1 MDFKNTQIILASQS
15 PRRKELLSLIA
26 DSFEIIP
33 ADIDE
38 TLPQNTD
45 VFSAAE
51 ILAAKKAQH
60 IAKDNPDKLVI
71 GCDTVVIC
79 EGKILGKPKT
89 DTEAFEMLTLLS
101 GKAHKVLSGVSLC
114 KNGKTHSFTQS
125 SDVYFYPLTEDEINA
140 YIATGD
146 PFDKAGGY
154 GIQTQGFFMVEKIDG
169 DYNNIV
175 GLPVARLRREM
186 ISFLGGEK

>member
-26 DSFEIIP
+26 DNFEIIP

-38 TLPQNTD
+38 SLPENTD

-51 ILAAKKAQH
+51 ILATKKAEY

-79 EGKILGKPKT
+79 EGKILGKPKNEA
-89 DTEAFEMLTLLS
+89 DAFEMLSLLS
-101 GKAHKVLSGVSLC
+101 GKAHKVLSGVCLC
-114 KNGKTHSFTQS
+114 KNGKARSFTQS
-125 SDVYFYPLTEDEINA
+125 SDVYFYLLTEAEINE
-140 YIATGD
+140 YIATRD
-146 PFDKAGGY
+146 PFDKAGSY
-154 GIQTQGFFMVEKIDG
+154 GIQTQGYFMVEKIDG

-175 GLPVARLRREM
+175 GLPIARLRREI
-186 ISFLGGEK
+186 ISFLGGEE

>member
-26 DSFEIIP
+26 DNFEIIP

-38 TLPQNTD
+38 SLPENTD

-51 ILAAKKAQH
+51 ILATKKAKH

-79 EGKILGKPKT
+79 GGKILGKPKNEA
-89 DTEAFEMLTLLS
+89 DAFEMLSLLS
-101 GKAHKVLSGVSLC
+101 GKAHKVLSGVCLC
-114 KNGKTHSFTQS
+114 KNGKARSFTQS
-125 SDVYFYPLTEDEINA
+125 SDVYFYPLTEAEINE
-140 YIATGD
+140 YIATRD
-146 PFDKAGGY
+146 PFDKAGSY

-175 GLPVARLRREM
+175 GLPIARLRREI
-186 ISFLGGEK
+186 ISFLGGEE

>member
-26 DSFEIIP
+26 DNFEIIP

-38 TLPQNTD
+38 SLPENTD

-51 ILAAKKAQH
+51 ILATKKAEY

-79 EGKILGKPKT
+79 EGKILGKPKNEA
-89 DTEAFEMLTLLS
+89 DAFEMLSLLS
-101 GKAHKVLSGVSLC
+101 GKAHKVLSGVCLC
-114 KNGKTHSFTQS
+114 KNGKARSFTQS
-125 SDVYFYPLTEDEINA
+125 SDVYFYPLTEAEINE
-140 YIATGD
+140 YIATRD
-146 PFDKAGGY
+146 PFDKAGSY

-175 GLPVARLRREM
+175 GLPIARLRREI
-186 ISFLGGEK
+186 ISFLGGEE

>member
-1 MDFKNTQIILASQS
+1 
-15 PRRKELLSLIA
+15 
-26 DSFEIIP
+26 
-33 ADIDE
+33 
-38 TLPQNTD
+38 
-45 VFSAAE
+45 
-51 ILAAKKAQH
+51 
-60 IAKDNPDKLVI
+60 
-71 GCDTVVIC
+71 
-79 EGKILGKPKT
+79 
-89 DTEAFEMLTLLS
+89 MLTLLS